1 MEFHV
6 SRKARD
12 HYHFDKSLFSLNG
25 NVIFADFHAARIFT
39 KKINDKRNLIEFPE
53 SAVKSGE
60 IAAIGLIDEILHYIF
75 LLYRKHIAPEV
86 LGESINTLKKIIGE
100 EKVEETLEIFCKYF
114 PPINV
119 YLGNQ
124 SVNDY
129 LNDQTEGISNR
140 LITLEELIMLWLANA
155 NPALTSYVELFDD
168 TDLAH
173 QSAYNQ
179 IIQGLK
185 DFFKTQPPFGP
196 KNQSLIDMLSEPA
209 IQSPHSIEGQLEYIR
224 QNWGYLLGNLLFR
237 ILKNL
242 DLIKEE
248 QKNTLP
254 GPGTAHVLDFLLQSR
269 SGLLEE
275 ERFSPDQEWMPKLVL
290 IAKNTYVWLDQLSKH
305 YQRSI
310 HRLDQIPDEALD
322 QLAEW
327 GFTGLWLIGLWERSS
342 ASKKIK
348 QFCGNQDAVSSAY
361 SLYDYVIAEDLGGE
375 EAYQQLRS
383 KAWKRGIRLA
393 ADMVP
398 NHVGIYS
405 KWIIEH
411 PDWFIYTN
419 YCPFPAYTF
428 NGANLSEDPRV
439 KIKIEDHYYDKK
451 DAAVVFKRTD
461 LWTGDTKFIYHG
473 NDGTSMPWN
482 DTAQLNYLKPQVREA
497 VIQTILHVA
506 RKFPII
512 RFDAAMTLTKKHYQR
527 LWFPEPGSGG
537 DIPSRSEF
545 GMTKE
550 QFDKAMPHEFW
561 REVVDRVA
569 AEIPDTL
576 LLAEAF
582 WLMEGYF
589 VRTLGMHRVYNSA
602 FMNMLRDEK
611 NAEYRQLIK
620 NTLEF
625 DPQILKRYVNFMNN
639 PDEET
644 AVAQFGKDDKYFG
657 ICTLLVTLPGLPMFG
672 HGQIEGLTEKYGME
686 FKRPYWD
693 ESPDQMLIERH
704 KKEIF
709 PLMHKRSLFADVEH
723 FRLFDLYTAEG
734 KVDEN
739 VIAYTNRTGEEHS
752 LVVFNNKW
760 GETRGWLKTSA
771 AYLNKTDSLPKLH
784 QNSLGESLG
793 LTNDPRFFAI
803 FKDHITGLEYI
814 RNNKSIYEQGFYV
827 ALKAY
832 KYQVFLDFREV
843 QDTDWGQY
851 AQLNQYLNGR
861 GVPDIN
867 TALKELLLQPIHYP
881 FHELVN
887 PGMYHWLL
895 EHINSKRLTK
905 PIPKEILD
913 EVEQKTRRFLT
924 EIINVTHTMMNID
937 EITSEIKRKT
947 EIILNLPVSIEET
960 SRIQSRDFKLIL
972 HELEQRLSGLITE
985 KTTRNEFTILFTWLF
1000 THLLGKSF
1008 DEHNF
1013 EERSRSLIDE
1023 WMLGKIIRDTYH
1035 GLGLEEPIVSQ
1046 DISLIKILSRYQ
1058 SWVSEYIDAQKKPY
1072 QILEALLQDKEVN
1085 QYIHINRYQ
1094 GILWFNKEA
1103 FEELIIGLFLIGLI
1117 QIHYQYEEKPDII
1130 SRKITPVIQIIQA
1143 LLINATNSEYQ
1154 IEKLLELTKS

>member
-86 LGESINTLKKIIGE
+86 LGESLNTLKKIIGE
-100 EKVEETLEIFCKYF
+100 EKVEETLKIFCKYF

-140 LITLEELIMLWLANA
+140 LITLEELIMLWLANS

-196 KNQSLIDMLSEPA
+196 RNQSLIDMLSEPA

-224 QNWGYLLGNLLFR
+224 QNWGHLLGNLLFR

-248 QKNTLP
+248 QKNTLSGP
-254 GPGTAHVLDFLLQSR
+254 GPAHVLDFLSQSR

-439 KIKIEDHYYDKK
+439 EIKIEDHYYDKK

-482 DTAQLNYLKPQVREA
+482 DTAQLNYLNPQVREA

-686 FKRPYWD
+686 
-693 ESPDQMLIERH
+693 
-704 KKEIF
+704 
-709 PLMHKRSLFADVEH
+709 
-723 FRLFDLYTAEG
+723 
-734 KVDEN
+734 
-739 VIAYTNRTGEEHS
+739 
-752 LVVFNNKW
+752 
-760 GETRGWLKTSA
+760 
-771 AYLNKTDSLPKLH
+771 
-784 QNSLGESLG
+784 
-793 LTNDPRFFAI
+793 
-803 FKDHITGLEYI
+803 
-814 RNNKSIYEQGFYV
+814 
-827 ALKAY
+827 
-832 KYQVFLDFREV
+832 
-843 QDTDWGQY
+843 
-851 AQLNQYLNGR
+851 
-861 GVPDIN
+861 
-867 TALKELLLQPIHYP
+867 
-881 FHELVN
+881 
-887 PGMYHWLL
+887 
-895 EHINSKRLTK
+895 
-905 PIPKEILD
+905 
-913 EVEQKTRRFLT
+913 
-924 EIINVTHTMMNID
+924 
-937 EITSEIKRKT
+937 
-947 EIILNLPVSIEET
+947 
-960 SRIQSRDFKLIL
+960 
-972 HELEQRLSGLITE
+972 
-985 KTTRNEFTILFTWLF
+985 
-1000 THLLGKSF
+1000 
-1008 DEHNF
+1008 
-1013 EERSRSLIDE
+1013 
-1023 WMLGKIIRDTYH
+1023 
-1035 GLGLEEPIVSQ
+1035 
-1046 DISLIKILSRYQ
+1046 
-1058 SWVSEYIDAQKKPY
+1058 
-1072 QILEALLQDKEVN
+1072 
-1085 QYIHINRYQ
+1085 
-1094 GILWFNKEA
+1094 
-1103 FEELIIGLFLIGLI
+1103 
-1117 QIHYQYEEKPDII
+1117 
-1130 SRKITPVIQIIQA
+1130 
-1143 LLINATNSEYQ
+1143 
-1154 IEKLLELTKS
+1154 